1 MIYQV
6 LKKYITNI
14 KTSATTTK
22 HVEQLKIFIQ
32 NCFIWY
38 GVLEDKEILP

>member
-1 MIYQV
+1 MIYQI

-14 KTSATTTK
+14 KTSTTTK
-22 HVEQLKIFIQ
+22 HVERLKIFIQ

-38 GVLEDKEILP
+38 GVLEDKEILA